1 MDKYTF
7 IRFIRINRK
16 KVVFAMVLVLL
27 FTNIHIFILDKIIS
41 FIDIKYLTSNI
52 DIVYK
57 ICLII
62 AGIVGVWLAI
72 WRGIC
77 YDRQIKIQNENY
89 ITDRFIKLY
98 ETLYSKDIV
107 QRMGA
112 IEMLWRIANTSN
124 MIDKKTILNMF
135 IDYVNNKSKY
145 IHTSKNNNFIEK
157 DIELVLS
164 KMQFCKQ
171 ELSIK
176 DPFSF
181 NFHDINLSGGNFCS
195 FRFENSILEN
205 INFTGAQFS
214 HASFKGAHMYNCN
227 FTNCYIDYAELEKA
241 SFTRCLFNK
250 VRFDSS
256 SCQYTHIYECDFVD
270 CIFSKNMFY
279 ESKIY
284 NSFIYK
290 CYTIEDKKIVFD
302 KKYHT
307 MVEDSLPINIYEF
320 TNEQLQ
326 NADEYDNIIFE
337 KQKKPYLSL
346 KLQAINR
353 FKRNDKD
360 KKIRGYSRK
369 SCRCPFSKV

>member
-1 MDKYTF
+1 
-7 IRFIRINRK
+7 
-16 KVVFAMVLVLL
+16 MVLVLL
-27 FTNIHIFILDKIIS
+27 FTNIHIFILNKIIS
-41 FIDIKYLTSNI
+41 FIDIKYLILNI

-62 AGIVGVWLAI
+62 AGVVGVWLAI

-227 FTNCYIDYAELEKA
+227 FTNCYIE
-241 SFTRCLFNK
+241 
-250 VRFDSS
+250 
-256 SCQYTHIYECDFVD
+256 YTHIYECDFVD
-270 CIFSKNMFY
+270 CVFSENMFS

-290 CYTIEDKKIVFD
+290 CYTIEDKKIVFG

-307 MVEDSLPINIYEF
+307 VVEDSLPINIYEF

-326 NADEYDNIIFE
+326 NADEYDNVIFE

-346 KLQAINR
+346 KLQAIDR
-353 FKRNDKD
+353 SKRNDKD

>member
-16 KVVFAMVLVLL
+16 KVIFAMVLVLL
-27 FTNIHIFILDKIIS
+27 FTNIHIFILNKTLS

-62 AGIVGVWLAI
+62 AGVVGVWLAI

-107 QRMGA
+107 QRMSA
-112 IEMLWRIANTSN
+112 IEMLWRIARTSN
-124 MIDKKTILNMF
+124 DIDKKTILNMF
-135 IDYVNNKSKY
+135 IDYIHNKSKY

-157 DIELVLS
+157 DIELILS

-176 DPFSF
+176 DPFSL

-195 FRFENSILEN
+195 FDFENSILEN
-205 INFTGAQFS
+205 INFTGAQFCN
-214 HASFKGAHMYNCN
+214 ASFKDAYVYNCN
-227 FTNCYIDYAELEKA
+227 FTNCYIDYAEIEKT

-250 VRFDSS
+250 VHFDNSL
-256 SCQYTHIYECDFVD
+256 CQYIHIYECDFID
-270 CIFSKNMFY
+270 CIFSENMFF
-279 ESKIY
+279 ESRIC
-284 NSFIYK
+284 NSFIYE
-290 CYTIEDKKIVFD
+290 CYTIEDREIVFD
-302 KKYHT
+302 KKYRT
-307 MVEDSLPINIYEF
+307 AVEYSSPVKYKF

-326 NADEYDNIIFE
+326 DADEYDNVIFE

-346 KLQAINR
+346 NLQAIDR
-353 FKRNDKD
+353 SKRNDKD